1 MQKRPNGFISLQ
13 EGNFHTPFGDEFHP
27 QPQMAMY
34 RTVAYPCLDNLLTLA
49 KRWLKLCSLPCS
61 FVYSCYP
68 PSSQWPLLGSCRGG
82 RTCAL
87 QPGPRVSTSGVP
99 PRPGVPPGSCFQGA
113 HGLGRWLPPLLG
125 GVPRRS
131 SWLRRACMGRPRA
144 TFSGRHKSFPM
155 QFLAARADWSQ
166 APPGFDHLLEHQLVS
181 AVGHPLASPQ
191 GLAAN
196 SSSTLAW
203 LASPWCPVW

>member
-82 RTCAL
+82 RTCAV

-99 PRPGVPPGSCFQGA
+99 PRPGVSPPAAAFRARMASVVGF
-113 HGLGRWLPPLLG
+113 LLY
-125 GVPRRS
+125 
-131 SWLRRACMGRPRA
+131 WAA
-144 TFSGRHKSFPM
+144 FPS
-155 QFLAARADWSQ
+155 AARGPA
-166 APPGFDHLLEHQLVS
+166 
-181 AVGHPLASPQ
+181 
-191 GLAAN
+191 GLAWGGPEQPSVDDTRAPLC
-196 SSSTLAW
+196 SSCCSSGLV
-203 LASPWCPVW
+203 ASAAGL